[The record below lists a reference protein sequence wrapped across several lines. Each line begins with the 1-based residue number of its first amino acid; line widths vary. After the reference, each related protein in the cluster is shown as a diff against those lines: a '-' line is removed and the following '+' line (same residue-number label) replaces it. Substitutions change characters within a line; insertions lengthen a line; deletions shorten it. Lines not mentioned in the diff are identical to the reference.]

1 MLLEEGITPE
11 KQTKEE
17 GRNRKTRL
25 FGKSM
30 GRGPP
35 KRKRKRL
42 RQTLLSRQQQQ
53 LAENESSPS
62 LSLFLSL
69 LARPCIK
76 APPSVRRSLQVS
88 PSAAAASS
96 SRWALLQGRA
106 SGGERKGEGIVGVKE
121 RGALIYIGTSIGKR
135 REEGRSDRGDS
146 VWCFFSSLLYTIL
159 SLLPPFPPSSFG
171 YYDTTGK
178 EGRKEGRGKGFS
190 SIPFYRHLFL
200 PFADSPQGRKRN
212 LPCFYPQGPMGGSEA
227 AREEKGRFVQIGRD
241 YYAHKPEVGLGQR
254 AVGGHW
260 RGICVRKVK
269 QGNFPPQSFF
279 SSATLPPRSFHS
291 FHSFLVP
298 QTKRGALESTRREKG
313 KRKKKRRE
321 RRGELGFR
329 KGGN

>member
-88 PSAAAASS
+88 PSAAASAS

-146 VWCFFSSLLYTIL
+146 VWCFFSPSFTQ
-159 SLLPPFPPSSFG
+159 SCPFFPPFHLLLSAI
-171 YYDTTGK
+171 TTRQGRK
-178 EGRKEGRGKGFS
+178 GGRKEGGKAFPRSPSTATSSCPSRIVRRGGRGTYLVFTPKVPWEGVRPRGK
-190 SIPFYRHLFL
+190 
-200 PFADSPQGRKRN
+200 
-212 LPCFYPQGPMGGSEA
+212 
-227 AREEKGRFVQIGRD
+227 
-241 YYAHKPEVGLGQR
+241 
-254 AVGGHW
+254 
-260 RGICVRKVK
+260 
-269 QGNFPPQSFF
+269 
-279 SSATLPPRSFHS
+279 
-291 FHSFLVP
+291 
-298 QTKRGALESTRREKG
+298 
-313 KRKKKRRE
+313 
-321 RRGELGFR
+321 RRGDLCKSAAIIMPTNRRWVWGR
-329 KGGN
+329 GPWVGTGGASVYAR